1 MSNKNQ
7 KPDEVLSSHSIICWS
22 RCQNSIVPIICG
34 QCGEERVTTVG
45 NVIRKGFTGI
55 CRKCSNREWRLA
67 DDESVTNGIIL
78 WSRRADPQV
87 PVICGRCRRERVVR
101 ITFAMQERF
110 TGLCYSCAS
119 GERLEDETL
128 ENGSIIFW
136 SKRKNGKVPTLC
148 GMCQKERWIDLP
160 RTTRQDFTGL
170 CFDCVHQAHVRENA
184 TNWRGGRF
192 KKNGYIYVRVYP
204 DHPFFESMAD
214 KAGYILEHRLVMAR
228 HLGRPL
234 QSHEIVHHKNG
245 NKRDNTIQNLQL
257 LIGKSNHHKAHLEID
272 PHPGYEP
279 PSTIYLILE
288 WFKHK
293 LMGKD
298 G

>member
-1 MSNKNQ
+1 
-7 KPDEVLSSHSIICWS
+7 
-22 RCQNSIVPIICG
+22 
-34 QCGEERVTTVG
+34 
-45 NVIRKGFTGI
+45 
-55 CRKCSNREWRLA
+55 
-67 DDESVTNGIIL
+67 
-78 WSRRADPQV
+78 
-87 PVICGRCRRERVVR
+87 
-101 ITFAMQERF
+101 
-110 TGLCYSCAS
+110 
-119 GERLEDETL
+119 
-128 ENGSIIFW
+128 
-136 SKRKNGKVPTLC
+136 
-148 GMCQKERWIDLP
+148 
-160 RTTRQDFTGL
+160 
-170 CFDCVHQAHVRENA
+170 
-184 TNWRGGRF
+184 
-192 KKNGYIYVRVYP
+192 
-204 DHPFFESMAD
+204 MAD